1 MAVGSQLAPSY
12 VGQIRVR
19 ARIGAIFYRLEI
31 PEALTYVH
39 EVFHVTWLCRHFRDE
54 ERQQIIFLS
63 DFDL

>member
-1 MAVGSQLAPSY
+1 MAIGSQLTPSY

-19 ARIGAIFYRLEI
+19 TRIGSISYRLEI
-31 PEALTYVH
+31 PEALTDVH

-54 ERQQIIFLS
+54 ECQQIIFLS